1 MQIVHFEVDSELGKY
16 LKGDKFEKSLNQ
28 FENYT
33 EFENVEC
40 ISIKID
46 SSADE
51 KTLSNLPQL
60 KLLITRTVG
69 TDHIDINYCNKKGI
83 TVKNIPDYGAFNI
96 AEHAFAM
103 LLTGC
108 RNIREIDKEIKNGKY
123 SNTCHLGY
131 ALKGKVLGVIGTG
144 RIGLEMIKRAKGFE
158 MEVSAFDIHK
168 KEEFAKALGFEY
180 ISLDKLLESSDI
192 ISLHAPLTPETHH
205 MIAEPQITKMKE
217 GVILINTARGG
228 LIDTQSLINNISKFR
243 FLGLDVLE
251 DENKF
256 DKENPFLKYDKVL
269 ITPHVAYYS
278 DLSVKKIAQ
287 ETEKIIEEF
296 LLEKQ

>member
-1 MQIVHFEVDSELGKY
+1 
-16 LKGDKFEKSLNQ
+16 
-28 FENYT
+28 
-33 EFENVEC
+33 
-40 ISIKID
+40 
-46 SSADE
+46 
-51 KTLSNLPQL
+51 
-60 KLLITRTVG
+60 
-69 TDHIDINYCNKKGI
+69 
-83 TVKNIPDYGAFNI
+83 
-96 AEHAFAM
+96 
-103 LLTGC
+103 
-108 RNIREIDKEIKNGKY
+108 
-123 SNTCHLGY
+123 
-131 ALKGKVLGVIGTG
+131 
-144 RIGLEMIKRAKGFE
+144 
-158 MEVSAFDIHK
+158 
-168 KEEFAKALGFEY
+168 
-180 ISLDKLLESSDI
+180 
-192 ISLHAPLTPETHH
+192 

>member
-158 MEVSAFDIHK
+158 MEVSAFDIH
-168 KEEFAKALGFEY
+168 
-180 ISLDKLLESSDI
+180 
-192 ISLHAPLTPETHH
+192 
-205 MIAEPQITKMKE
+205 IA
-217 GVILINTARGG
+217 
-228 LIDTQSLINNISKFR
+228 
-243 FLGLDVLE
+243 
-251 DENKF
+251 
-256 DKENPFLKYDKVL
+256 
-269 ITPHVAYYS
+269 
-278 DLSVKKIAQ
+278 
-287 ETEKIIEEF
+287 
-296 LLEKQ
+296 